1 MKETSARQILERQID
16 QALGLHQRAGQS
28 VLAIEQTGESLHAHV
43 SLDDD
48 VEIRPGDEVT
58 IHGAPVK
65 VSFGESLNLRRTATV
80 VRAGLVKRAMTHLA
94 GYLELTELYEVS
106 FSDGRAS

>member
-1 MKETSARQILERQID
+1 MN
-16 QALGLHQRAGQS
+16 
-28 VLAIEQTGESLHAHV
+28 VLNKAEPRSFDVGCTIEIEQTGESLHAHV
-43 SLDDD
+43 SLDGD

-58 IHGAPVK
+58 IHGAPVTI
-65 VSFGESLNLRRTATV
+65 VFGDCINLRRTATV
-80 VRAGLVKRAMTHLA
+80 VRAGTLKRMVAHVA

>member
-1 MKETSARQILERQID
+1 MNLLQKPEPRQFDIGCTIE
-16 QALGLHQRAGQS
+16 
-28 VLAIEQTGESLHAHV
+28 IEQTGESLHAHV
-43 SLDDD
+43 SLDND

-58 IHGAPVK
+58 IHGAPVT
-65 VSFGESLNLRRTATV
+65 VAFGDCINLRRTATV
-80 VRAGLVKRAMTHLA
+80 VRAGTLKRVLAHVA

>member
-1 MKETSARQILERQID
+1 MSMLQKAEPRRFDVGCTIE
-16 QALGLHQRAGQS
+16 
-28 VLAIEQTGESLHAHV
+28 IEQTGESLHAHV
-43 SLDDD
+43 SLDND

-58 IHGAPVK
+58 IHGAPIRVT
-65 VSFGESLNLRRTATV
+65 FGDCLSLRRTATV
-80 VRAGLVKRAMTHLA
+80 VRAGALRRLMTHVA

>member
-1 MKETSARQILERQID
+1 MNLLRIAEPTAFDIGCTIE
-16 QALGLHQRAGQS
+16 
-28 VLAIEQTGESLHAHV
+28 IEQTGESLHAHV
-43 SLDDD
+43 SLDND

-58 IHGAPVK
+58 IHGAPVT
-65 VSFGESLNLRRTATV
+65 VAFGDCINLRRTATV
-80 VRAGLVKRAMTHLA
+80 VRAGTLKRMLAHVA